1 MSNHDS
7 RPVHA
12 GPVATTFNAS
22 RTSRAST
29 LRLTLTG
36 FAAIAA
42 LTASACSGPAEASSS
57 GSAASARPGAAA
69 AGINTSPAQKRV
81 TATKDEKAAAL
92 LPAAIRERGT
102 ITAANAG
109 AGGGTPPLV
118 FTADD
123 DKTVIGVEVDL
134 AHLFADKLGLKVQTP
149 ATSWENVFLGIDSGR
164 YDVALTNVTVTE
176 ERKQKYDFATYRK
189 DDLAFE
195 APKGGTWKV
204 TSGKDIAGKTIAVG
218 SGTNQEK
225 ILLDWNK
232 ANVAAGLAPA
242 NIKYFQSQTDYYLAL
257 ASHRIDAYFGPNPS
271 VAYHVATGGQT
282 EAIGHF
288 SGAGASLQ
296 GLIAVLT
303 KKGSGLAAPYAAA
316 INSAIA
322 DGSYA
327 KVLARWNLSS
337 EAVAKSQV
345 NPPGLPKT
353 S

>member
-1 MSNHDS
+1 MPA
-7 RPVHA
+7 RPH
-12 GPVATTFNAS
+12 
-22 RTSRAST
+22 T
-29 LRLTLTG
+29 LRRPTTYAVTVL
-36 FAAIAA
+36 A
-42 LTASACSGPAEASSS
+42 LAGAVALAACSGSAEARSSS
-57 GSAASARPGAAA
+57 VPAAGTASAAA
-69 AGINTSPAQKRV
+69 AGIDTSPEQNRV

-92 LPAAIRERGT
+92 LPKAIRDRGT

-134 AHLFADKLGLKVQTP
+134 AHLFADKLGLRVETP

-176 ERKQKYDFATYRK
+176 ERKEKYDFATYRK

-204 TSGKDIAGKTIAVG
+204 NSGRDIAGKTIAVG

-225 ILLDWNK
+225 ILLDWNE
-232 ANVAAGLAPA
+232 ANVKAGLQPA
-242 NIKYFQSQTDYYLAL
+242 TVKYFQSQTDYYLAL
-257 ASHRIDAYFGPNPS
+257 SSHRIDAYFGPNPS
-271 VAYHVATGGQT
+271 VAYHVATSGQT

-288 SGAGASLQ
+288 SGAGDKLQ

-327 KVLARWNLSS
+327 KVLQRWNLGTEGLEKS
-337 EAVAKSQV
+337 EV

>member
-1 MSNHDS
+1 MSA
-7 RPVHA
+7 RPH
-12 GPVATTFNAS
+12 
-22 RTSRAST
+22 
-29 LRLTLTG
+29 
-36 FAAIAA
+36 AA
-42 LTASACSGPAEASSS
+42 LRRPTTYAVTVLALSSAAALAACSGAAEASSPS
-57 GSAASARPGAAA
+57 GSAAGTPSAAA
-69 AGINTSPAQKRV
+69 AGINTSPEQNRI
-81 TATKDEKAAAL
+81 TAPKDEKAASL
-92 LPAAIRERGT
+92 LPKAIRDRGT
-102 ITAANAG
+102 ISAANAG

-134 AHLFADKLGLKVQTP
+134 AHLFADKLGLKVETP

-176 ERKQKYDFATYRK
+176 ERKEKYDFASYRK

-195 APKGGTWKV
+195 ALKGGTWKV
-204 TSGKDIAGKTIAVG
+204 NSGKDIAGKTIAVG

-225 ILLDWNK
+225 ILVDWNE
-232 ANVAAGLAPA
+232 ANVKAGLPA
-242 NIKYFQSQTDYYLAL
+242 ATIKYFQSQTDYYLAL
-257 ASHRIDAYFGPNPS
+257 SSHRIDAYFGPNPS
-271 VAYHVATGGQT
+271 VAYHVATGGRT
-282 EAIGHF
+282 EAVGHF
-288 SGAGASLQ
+288 SGAGDKLQ

-327 KVLARWNLSS
+327 KVLQRWNLGS
-337 EAVAKSQV
+337 EGLEKSQV

>member
-1 MSNHDS
+1 MPA
-7 RPVHA
+7 RPHTLCRPTTYAVTVLALA
-12 GPVATTFNAS
+12 GAVALA
-22 RTSRAST
+22 
-29 LRLTLTG
+29 
-36 FAAIAA
+36 
-42 LTASACSGPAEASSS
+42 ACSGSAEARSSS
-57 GSAASARPGAAA
+57 VPAAGTASAAA
-69 AGINTSPAQKRV
+69 AGIDTSPEQNRV

-92 LPAAIRERGT
+92 LPKAIRDRGT

-134 AHLFADKLGLKVQTP
+134 AHLFADKLGLRVETP

-176 ERKQKYDFATYRK
+176 ERKEKYDFATYRK

-204 TSGKDIAGKTIAVG
+204 NSGRDIAGKTIAVG

-225 ILLDWNK
+225 ILLDWNE
-232 ANVAAGLAPA
+232 ANVKAGLQPA
-242 NIKYFQSQTDYYLAL
+242 TVKYFQSQTDYYLAL
-257 ASHRIDAYFGPNPS
+257 SSHRIDAYFGPNPS
-271 VAYHVATGGQT
+271 VAYHVATSGQT

-288 SGAGASLQ
+288 SGAGDKLQ

-327 KVLARWNLSS
+327 KVLQRWNLGTEGLEKS
-337 EAVAKSQV
+337 EV

>member
-1 MSNHDS
+1 MSAHPHTRRRTTTYAVTILS
-7 RPVHA
+7 
-12 GPVATTFNAS
+12 VA
-22 RTSRAST
+22 
-29 LRLTLTG
+29 
-36 FAAIAA
+36 AAAA
-42 LTASACSGPAEASSS
+42 LSACSGAAEAS
-57 GSAASARPGAAA
+57 GGAAA
-69 AGINTSPAQKRV
+69 PAATAARVNTSPDQKRV
-81 TATKDEKAAAL
+81 TATKDEAAAAL
-92 LPAAIRERGT
+92 LPPAIRDRGT

-123 DKTVIGVEVDL
+123 DKTVIGVGVDL
-134 AHLFADKLGLKVQTP
+134 AHLFADKLGLEVETP

-176 ERKQKYDFATYRK
+176 ERKEKYDFATYRK

-195 APKGGTWKV
+195 APKGGSWRV
-204 TSGKDIAGKTIAVG
+204 TGRKDIAGKTIAVG

-225 ILLDWNK
+225 ILLDWNE
-232 ANVAAGLAPA
+232 A
-242 NIKYFQSQTDYYLAL
+242 NIKDGLEPAEVKYFQSQTDYYLAL
-257 ASHRIDAYFGPNPS
+257 ASRRIDAYFGPNPS
-271 VAYHVATGGQT
+271 VAYHVSTAGQT

-288 SGAGASLQ
+288 SGAGDALQ

-303 KKGSGLAAPYAAA
+303 KKGSGLAKPYAAA

-337 EAVAKSQV
+337 EAVPTSEV

-353 S
+353 N

>member
-1 MSNHDS
+1 MSA
-7 RPVHA
+7 RPH
-12 GPVATTFNAS
+12 
-22 RTSRAST
+22 T
-29 LRLTLTG
+29 LRRPTTYAVTVLGLAG
-36 FAAIAA
+36 AVA
-42 LTASACSGPAEASSS
+42 LAACSGSAEASSS
-57 GSAASARPGAAA
+57 SVPAAGTASAAA
-69 AGINTSPAQKRV
+69 AGINTSPEQNRV

-92 LPAAIRERGT
+92 LPRAIRDRGT

-134 AHLFADKLGLKVQTP
+134 AHLFADKLGLRVETP

-176 ERKQKYDFATYRK
+176 ERKEKYDFATYRK

-204 TSGKDIAGKTIAVG
+204 NSGRDIAGKTIAVG

-225 ILLDWNK
+225 ILLDWNE
-232 ANVAAGLAPA
+232 ANVKAGLQPA
-242 NIKYFQSQTDYYLAL
+242 TVKYFQSQTDYYLAL
-257 ASHRIDAYFGPNPS
+257 SSHRIDAYFGPNPS
-271 VAYHVATGGQT
+271 VAYHVATSGQT

-288 SGAGASLQ
+288 SGAGDKLQ

-327 KVLARWNLSS
+327 KVLQRWNLGTEGLEKS
-337 EAVAKSQV
+337 EV

>member
-1 MSNHDS
+1 MPA
-7 RPVHA
+7 RPH
-12 GPVATTFNAS
+12 
-22 RTSRAST
+22 T
-29 LRLTLTG
+29 LRRPTTYAVTVL
-36 FAAIAA
+36 A
-42 LTASACSGPAEASSS
+42 LAGAVALAACSGSAEASSS
-57 GSAASARPGAAA
+57 SVPAAGTASAAA
-69 AGINTSPAQKRV
+69 AGIDTSPQQNRV

-92 LPAAIRERGT
+92 LPKAIRDRGT

-134 AHLFADKLGLKVQTP
+134 AHLFADKLGLRVETP

-176 ERKQKYDFATYRK
+176 ERKEKYDFATYRK

-204 TSGKDIAGKTIAVG
+204 NSGKDIAGKTIAVG

-225 ILLDWNK
+225 ILLDWNE
-232 ANVAAGLAPA
+232 ANVKAGLQPA
-242 NIKYFQSQTDYYLAL
+242 TVKYFQSQTDYYLAL
-257 ASHRIDAYFGPNPS
+257 SSHRIDAYFGPNPS
-271 VAYHVATGGQT
+271 VAYHVATSGQT

-288 SGAGASLQ
+288 SGAGDKLQ

-327 KVLARWNLSS
+327 KVLQRWNLGTEGLEKS
-337 EAVAKSQV
+337 EV

>member
-1 MSNHDS
+1 MSA
-7 RPVHA
+7 RPH
-12 GPVATTFNAS
+12 
-22 RTSRAST
+22 T
-29 LRLTLTG
+29 LRRPTTYAVTVLAVAGVVTL
-36 FAAIAA
+36 A
-42 LTASACSGPAEASSS
+42 ACSGPAEASSS
-57 GSAASARPGAAA
+57 TEARAGSTAA
-69 AGINTSPAQKRV
+69 AGINTSPDQERV
-81 TATKDEKAAAL
+81 TATKDEKASAL
-92 LPAAIRERGT
+92 LPQAIRARGT

-134 AHLFADKLGLKVQTP
+134 AHLFADKLGLKIETP

-176 ERKQKYDFATYRK
+176 ERKEKYDFATYRK

-204 TSGKDIAGKTIAVG
+204 SSGKDIAGKTIAVG

-225 ILLDWNK
+225 ILLDWNE
-232 ANVAAGLAPA
+232 ANVRAGLEPA
-242 NIKYFQSQTDYYLAL
+242 TVKYFQSQTDYYLAL
-257 ASHRIDAYFGPNPS
+257 SSHRIDAYFGPNPS

-282 EAIGHF
+282 EAVGHF
-288 SGAGASLQ
+288 SGAGDSLQ

-316 INSAIA
+316 VNSAIA

-327 KVLARWNLSS
+327 KVLQRWNLSTEALEKS
-337 EAVAKSQV
+337 EV

-353 S
+353 D

>member
-1 MSNHDS
+1 MSA
-7 RPVHA
+7 RPH
-12 GPVATTFNAS
+12 
-22 RTSRAST
+22 T
-29 LRLTLTG
+29 LRRPTTYAVAVLAATG
-36 FAAIAA
+36 AVA
-42 LTASACSGPAEASSS
+42 LAACSGPAEASSAP
-57 GSAASARPGAAA
+57 AAGPASSAA
-69 AGINTSPAQKRV
+69 AGINTSPEQHRI
-81 TATKDEKAAAL
+81 TAAKDEKAAAL
-92 LPAAIRERGT
+92 LPKAIRDRGT

-134 AHLFADKLGLKVQTP
+134 AHLFADKLGLEVETP

-176 ERKQKYDFATYRK
+176 ERKEKYDFATYRK

-204 TSGKDIAGKTIAVG
+204 SSGKDIAGKTIAVG

-225 ILLDWNK
+225 ILVDWNE
-232 ANVAAGLAPA
+232 ANIRAGLEPA
-242 NIKYFQSQTDYYLAL
+242 TIKYFQSQTDYYLAL
-257 ASHRIDAYFGPNPS
+257 SSHRIDAYFGPNPS

-288 SGAGASLQ
+288 SGAGDSLQ

-327 KVLARWNLSS
+327 KVLQRWNLGT
-337 EAVAKSQV
+337 EGLEKSQV

-353 S
+353 D

>member
-1 MSNHDS
+1 MPA
-7 RPVHA
+7 RPH
-12 GPVATTFNAS
+12 
-22 RTSRAST
+22 T
-29 LRLTLTG
+29 LRRPTPYAVTVL
-36 FAAIAA
+36 A
-42 LTASACSGPAEASSS
+42 LAGAVALAACSGAAEASSS
-57 GSAASARPGAAA
+57 SVPAAGTAPAA
-69 AGINTSPAQKRV
+69 AGVINTSPEQNRV

-92 LPAAIRERGT
+92 LPRAIRDRGT

-134 AHLFADKLGLKVQTP
+134 AHLFADKLGLRVETP

-176 ERKQKYDFATYRK
+176 ERKEKYDFATYRK

-204 TSGKDIAGKTIAVG
+204 NSGKDIAGKTIAVG

-225 ILLDWNK
+225 ILLDWNE
-232 ANVAAGLAPA
+232 ANVKAGLQPA
-242 NIKYFQSQTDYYLAL
+242 TVKYFQSQTDYYLAL
-257 ASHRIDAYFGPNPS
+257 SSHRIDAYFGPNPS
-271 VAYHVATGGQT
+271 VAYHVATSGQT

-288 SGAGASLQ
+288 SGAGDKLQ

-327 KVLARWNLSS
+327 RVLQRWNLGT
-337 EAVAKSQV
+337 EGLEKSKV

>member
-1 MSNHDS
+1 MPA
-7 RPVHA
+7 RPH
-12 GPVATTFNAS
+12 
-22 RTSRAST
+22 T
-29 LRLTLTG
+29 LRRPTTYAVTVL
-36 FAAIAA
+36 A
-42 LTASACSGPAEASSS
+42 LAGAVALAACSGSAEASSS
-57 GSAASARPGAAA
+57 SVPAAGTASAAA
-69 AGINTSPAQKRV
+69 AGINTSPEQNRV

-92 LPAAIRERGT
+92 LPKAIRDRGT

-134 AHLFADKLGLKVQTP
+134 AHLFADKLGLRVETP

-176 ERKQKYDFATYRK
+176 ERKEKYDFATYRK

-204 TSGKDIAGKTIAVG
+204 NSGKDIAGKTIAVG

-225 ILLDWNK
+225 ILLDWNE
-232 ANVAAGLAPA
+232 ANVKAGLQPA
-242 NIKYFQSQTDYYLAL
+242 TVKYFQSQTDYYLAL
-257 ASHRIDAYFGPNPS
+257 SSHRIDAYFGPNPS
-271 VAYHVATGGQT
+271 VAYHVATSGQT

-288 SGAGASLQ
+288 SGAGDKLQ

-327 KVLARWNLSS
+327 KVLQRWNLGTEGLEKS
-337 EAVAKSQV
+337 EV

>member
-1 MSNHDS
+1 MSA
-7 RPVHA
+7 RPH
-12 GPVATTFNAS
+12 
-22 RTSRAST
+22 T
-29 LRLTLTG
+29 LRRPTTYAVTVLALVTSV
-36 FAAIAA
+36 A
-42 LTASACSGPAEASSS
+42 LTACSGAAEASN
-57 GSAASARPGAAA
+57 AAAPSAAA
-69 AGINTSPAQKRV
+69 AAPVVNTSPDQKRI
-81 TATKDEKAAAL
+81 TATKDEAAAAL
-92 LPAAIRERGT
+92 LPQAIRVRGT

-134 AHLFADKLGLKVQTP
+134 AHLFADKLGLKVETP

-176 ERKQKYDFATYRK
+176 ERKEKYDFATYRK

-195 APKGGTWKV
+195 APKGGTWRV
-204 TSGKDIAGKTIAVG
+204 TGRKDIAGKTIAVG

-225 ILLDWNK
+225 ILLDWNE
-232 ANVAAGLAPA
+232 ANVKDGLAPA
-242 NIKYFQSQTDYYLAL
+242 EVKYFQSQTDYYLAL
-257 ASHRIDAYFGPNPS
+257 ASRRIDAYFGPNPS
-271 VAYHVATGGQT
+271 VAYHVSTAGQT

-288 SGAGASLQ
+288 SGAGDSLQ

-303 KKGSGLAAPYAAA
+303 KKGSGLAKPYAAA

-337 EAVAKSQV
+337 EAVTTSEV

>member
-1 MSNHDS
+1 MPA
-7 RPVHA
+7 RPH
-12 GPVATTFNAS
+12 
-22 RTSRAST
+22 T
-29 LRLTLTG
+29 LRRPTTYAVTVL
-36 FAAIAA
+36 A
-42 LTASACSGPAEASSS
+42 LAGAVALAACSGSAEASSS
-57 GSAASARPGAAA
+57 SVPAAGTASAAA
-69 AGINTSPAQKRV
+69 AGINTSPEQNRV

-92 LPAAIRERGT
+92 LPKAIRDRGT

-134 AHLFADKLGLKVQTP
+134 AHLFADKLGLRVETP

-176 ERKQKYDFATYRK
+176 ERKEKYDFATYRK

-204 TSGKDIAGKTIAVG
+204 NSGKDIAGKTIAVG

-225 ILLDWNK
+225 ILLDWNE
-232 ANVAAGLAPA
+232 ANVKAGLQPA
-242 NIKYFQSQTDYYLAL
+242 TVKYFQSQTDYYLAL
-257 ASHRIDAYFGPNPS
+257 SSHRIDAYFGPNPS
-271 VAYHVATGGQT
+271 VAYHMATSGQT

-288 SGAGASLQ
+288 SGAGDKLQ

-327 KVLARWNLSS
+327 KVLQRWNLGTEGLEKS
-337 EAVAKSQV
+337 EV

>member
-1 MSNHDS
+1 MPA
-7 RPVHA
+7 RPH
-12 GPVATTFNAS
+12 
-22 RTSRAST
+22 T
-29 LRLTLTG
+29 LRRPTTYAVTVL
-36 FAAIAA
+36 A
-42 LTASACSGPAEASSS
+42 LAGAVALAACSGSAEASSS
-57 GSAASARPGAAA
+57 SVPAAGTASAAA
-69 AGINTSPAQKRV
+69 AGIDTSPEQNRV

-92 LPAAIRERGT
+92 LPKAIRDRGT

-134 AHLFADKLGLKVQTP
+134 AHLFADKLGLRVETP

-176 ERKQKYDFATYRK
+176 ERKEKYDFATYRK

-204 TSGKDIAGKTIAVG
+204 NSGKDIAGKTIAVG

-225 ILLDWNK
+225 ILLDWNE
-232 ANVAAGLAPA
+232 ANVKAGLQPA
-242 NIKYFQSQTDYYLAL
+242 TVKYFQSQTDYYLAL
-257 ASHRIDAYFGPNPS
+257 SSHRIDAYFGPNPS
-271 VAYHVATGGQT
+271 VAYHVATSGQT

-288 SGAGASLQ
+288 SGAGDKLQ

-327 KVLARWNLSS
+327 KVLQRWNLGTEGLEKS
-337 EAVAKSQV
+337 EV

>member
-1 MSNHDS
+1 MSA
-7 RPVHA
+7 RPHTVRR
-12 GPVATTFNAS
+12 PTTYAV
-22 RTSRAST
+22 TA
-29 LRLTLTG
+29 LALTG
-36 FAAIAA
+36 VVA
-42 LTASACSGPAEASSS
+42 LAACSGAAEASSS
-57 GSAASARPGAAA
+57 GAGAGAAALSPSAAA
-69 AGINTSPAQKRV
+69 AGVNTSPEQNRV

-92 LPAAIRERGT
+92 LPKAIRDRGT

-134 AHLFADKLGLKVQTP
+134 AHLFADKLGLAVETP

-176 ERKQKYDFATYRK
+176 ERKEKYDFATYRK

-195 APKGGTWKV
+195 APKGGPWRV
-204 TSGKDIAGKTIAVG
+204 NSGKDIAGKTIAVG

-225 ILLDWNK
+225 ILLDWNE
-232 ANVAAGLAPA
+232 ANVRAGLPA
-242 NIKYFQSQTDYYLAL
+242 ATVKYFQSQTDYYLAL
-257 ASHRIDAYFGPNPS
+257 SSHRIDAYFGPNPS

-288 SGAGASLQ
+288 SGAGDKLQ

-303 KKGSGLAAPYAAA
+303 KKGSGLAEPYAAA

-327 KVLARWNLSS
+327 QVLKRWNLSTEGLEKS
-337 EAVAKSQV
+337 EV

>member
-1 MSNHDS
+1 MPARPH
-7 RPVHA
+7 PVHR
-12 GPVATTFNAS
+12 PTTYAV
-22 RTSRAST
+22 TV
-29 LRLTLTG
+29 L
-36 FAAIAA
+36 AAAAAVA
-42 LTASACSGPAEASSS
+42 LTACSGAAEASS
-57 GSAASARPGAAA
+57 GAAA
-69 AGINTSPAQKRV
+69 GSTAPAGPAVNTSPDQKRI
-81 TATKDEKAAAL
+81 TATTDEKAAAL
-92 LPAAIRERGT
+92 LPAGIRERGT

-134 AHLFADKLGLKVQTP
+134 AHLFADKLGLEVETP

-176 ERKQKYDFATYRK
+176 ERKEKYDFATYRK

-204 TSGKDIAGKTIAVG
+204 TSGRDIAGKTIAVG

-225 ILLDWNK
+225 ILLDWNE
-232 ANVAAGLAPA
+232 ANVKAGLAPA
-242 NIKYFQSQTDYYLAL
+242 EVKYFQSQTDYYLAL

-271 VAYHVATGGQT
+271 VAYHVATAGQT

-288 SGAGASLQ
+288 SGAGDSLQ

-327 KVLARWNLSS
+327 RVLKRWNLSTEGLEKS
-337 EAVAKSQV
+337 EI

-353 S
+353 D

>member
-1 MSNHDS
+1 MSA
-7 RPVHA
+7 RPHVLRRPTTYA
-12 GPVATTFNAS
+12 VTVLALSSAVALA
-22 RTSRAST
+22 
-29 LRLTLTG
+29 
-36 FAAIAA
+36 
-42 LTASACSGPAEASSS
+42 ACSGAAEASSS
-57 GSAASARPGAAA
+57 AAATAPAAAAAAA
-69 AGINTSPAQKRV
+69 AGVNTSPEQNRV
-81 TATKDEKAAAL
+81 TVTKDDKAAAL
-92 LPAAIRERGT
+92 LPKAIRDRGT

-134 AHLFADKLGLKVQTP
+134 AHLFADKLGLKVETP
-149 ATSWENVFLGIDSGR
+149 ATTWENVFLGIDSGR
-164 YDVALTNVTVTE
+164 YDVALSNVTVTE
-176 ERKQKYDFATYRK
+176 ERKEKYDFATYRK

-204 TSGKDIAGKTIAVG
+204 DSGKDIAGKTIAVG

-225 ILLDWNK
+225 ILVDWNE
-232 ANVAAGLAPA
+232 ANIKAGLPA
-242 NIKYFQSQTDYYLAL
+242 ATIKYFQSQTDYYLAL
-257 ASHRIDAYFGPNPS
+257 SSHRIDAYFGPNPS

-288 SGAGASLQ
+288 SGAGDTLQ

-327 KVLARWNLSS
+327 KVLQRWNLGTEGLEKS
-337 EAVAKSQV
+337 EV

>member
-1 MSNHDS
+1 MPA
-7 RPVHA
+7 RPHAVHRRTTYA
-12 GPVATTFNAS
+12 VTVLAVATAV
-22 RTSRAST
+22 
-29 LRLTLTG
+29 
-36 FAAIAA
+36 A
-42 LTASACSGPAEASSS
+42 LSACSGAAEASSS
-57 GSAASARPGAAA
+57 GP
-69 AGINTSPAQKRV
+69 AGSTAQAGPAVNTSPDQKRI
-81 TATKDEKAAAL
+81 TATKDDKAAAL
-92 LPAAIRERGT
+92 LPAAVRERGT

-134 AHLFADKLGLKVQTP
+134 AHLFADKLGLRVETP

-176 ERKQKYDFATYRK
+176 ERKEKYDFATYRK

-195 APKGGTWKV
+195 APTGGTWKV

-225 ILLDWNK
+225 ILLDWNE
-232 ANVAAGLAPA
+232 ANVKAGLAPA
-242 NIKYFQSQTDYYLAL
+242 EVKYFQSQTDYYLAL

-271 VAYHVATGGQT
+271 VAYHVATAGQT

-288 SGAGASLQ
+288 SGAGDSLQ

-327 KVLARWNLSS
+327 KVLQRWNLST
-337 EAVAKSQV
+337 EGLAKSEI

-353 S
+353 D

>member
-1 MSNHDS
+1 MSA
-7 RPVHA
+7 RPHTFRR
-12 GPVATTFNAS
+12 PTTYAV
-22 RTSRAST
+22 TA
-29 LRLTLTG
+29 LTLTG
-36 FAAIAA
+36 A
-42 LTASACSGPAEASSS
+42 LALAACSGAAEASSS
-57 GSAASARPGAAA
+57 SGPAAATASAAA
-69 AGINTSPAQKRV
+69 AGINTSPEQNRI
-81 TATKDEKAAAL
+81 TATKDDKAVAL
-92 LPAAIRERGT
+92 LPRAIRDRGT

-134 AHLFADKLGLKVQTP
+134 AHLFADKLGLKIETP

-176 ERKQKYDFATYRK
+176 ERKEKYDFATYRK

-204 TSGKDIAGKTIAVG
+204 NSGKDIAGKTIAVG

-225 ILLDWNK
+225 ILLDWNE
-232 ANVAAGLAPA
+232 ANVKAGLQPA
-242 NIKYFQSQTDYYLAL
+242 TVKYFQSQTDYYLAL
-257 ASHRIDAYFGPNPS
+257 SSHRIDAYFGPNPS
-271 VAYHVATGGQT
+271 VAYHVATSGQT

-288 SGAGASLQ
+288 SGAGDKLQ

-327 KVLARWNLSS
+327 KVLQRWNLSTEGLQKS
-337 EAVAKSQV
+337 EV

>member
-1 MSNHDS
+1 MSARPH
-7 RPVHA
+7 PVHRPTSYA
-12 GPVATTFNAS
+12 VTVLAVAATV
-22 RTSRAST
+22 
-29 LRLTLTG
+29 
-36 FAAIAA
+36 A
-42 LTASACSGPAEASSS
+42 LTACSGAAEASS
-57 GSAASARPGAAA
+57 GGAAGSTA
-69 AGINTSPAQKRV
+69 QTGQAVNTSPDQKRI
-81 TATKDEKAAAL
+81 TGTKDERAAAL
-92 LPAAIRERGT
+92 LPAAVRARGT

-134 AHLFADKLGLKVQTP
+134 AHLFADKLGLRVETP

-176 ERKQKYDFATYRK
+176 ERKEKYDFATYRK

-195 APKGGTWKV
+195 APKGGTWRV

-225 ILLDWNK
+225 ILLDWNE
-232 ANVAAGLAPA
+232 ANVKAGLPA
-242 NIKYFQSQTDYYLAL
+242 AEVKYFQSQTDYYLAL
-257 ASHRIDAYFGPNPS
+257 ATHRIDAYFGPNPS
-271 VAYHVATGGQT
+271 VAYHVATAGQT

-288 SGAGASLQ
+288 SGAGDSLQ

-327 KVLARWNLSS
+327 KVLQRWNLSTEGLEKS
-337 EAVAKSQV
+337 EV

-353 S
+353 D

>member
-1 MSNHDS
+1 MPARPH
-7 RPVHA
+7 PVHR
-12 GPVATTFNAS
+12 PTTYAV
-22 RTSRAST
+22 TV
-29 LRLTLTG
+29 L
-36 FAAIAA
+36 AAAAAVA
-42 LTASACSGPAEASSS
+42 LTACSGAAEASS
-57 GSAASARPGAAA
+57 GAAA
-69 AGINTSPAQKRV
+69 GSTAPAGPAVNTSPDQKRI
-81 TATKDEKAAAL
+81 TATTDEKAAAL
-92 LPAAIRERGT
+92 LPAGIRERGT

-134 AHLFADKLGLKVQTP
+134 AHLFADKLGLEVETP
-149 ATSWENVFLGIDSGR
+149 ATSWENVFLWIDSGR

-176 ERKQKYDFATYRK
+176 ERKEKYDFATYRK

-225 ILLDWNK
+225 ILLDWNE
-232 ANVAAGLAPA
+232 ANVKAGLAPA
-242 NIKYFQSQTDYYLAL
+242 EVKYFQSQTDYYLAL
-257 ASHRIDAYFGPNPS
+257 SSHRIDAYFGPNPS
-271 VAYHVATGGQT
+271 VAYHVATAGQT

-288 SGAGASLQ
+288 SGAGDSLQ

-327 KVLARWNLSS
+327 RVLKRWNLSTEGLEKS
-337 EAVAKSQV
+337 EI

-353 S
+353 D

>member
-1 MSNHDS
+1 MSA
-7 RPVHA
+7 RPHA
-12 GPVATTFNAS
+12 FRRPTTYAV
-22 RTSRAST
+22 TV
-29 LRLTLTG
+29 LTLSS
-36 FAAIAA
+36 AVA
-42 LTASACSGPAEASSS
+42 LAACSGAAEASSS
-57 GSAASARPGAAA
+57 SGAAASTASAAA
-69 AGINTSPAQKRV
+69 AGVNTSPDQNRV
-81 TATKDEKAAAL
+81 TAAKDEKAAAL
-92 LPAAIRERGT
+92 LPKAIRDRGT

-134 AHLFADKLGLKVQTP
+134 AHLFADKLGLKVETP

-176 ERKQKYDFATYRK
+176 ERKEKYDFATYRK

-204 TSGKDIAGKTIAVG
+204 SSGKDIAGKTIAVG

-225 ILLDWNK
+225 ILVDWNE
-232 ANVAAGLAPA
+232 ANIKAGLPA
-242 NIKYFQSQTDYYLAL
+242 ATIKYFQSQTDYYLAL
-257 ASHRIDAYFGPNPS
+257 SSHRIDAYFGPNPS

-288 SGAGASLQ
+288 SGAGDKLQ

-327 KVLARWNLSS
+327 KVLQRWNLGTEGLEKS
-337 EAVAKSQV
+337 EV

>member
-1 MSNHDS
+1 MPA
-7 RPVHA
+7 RPH
-12 GPVATTFNAS
+12 
-22 RTSRAST
+22 T
-29 LRLTLTG
+29 LRRPTTYAVTVL
-36 FAAIAA
+36 A
-42 LTASACSGPAEASSS
+42 LAGAVALAACSGFAEASSS
-57 GSAASARPGAAA
+57 SVPEAGTASAAA
-69 AGINTSPAQKRV
+69 AGINTSPQQNRV

-92 LPAAIRERGT
+92 LPKAIRDRGT

-134 AHLFADKLGLKVQTP
+134 AHLFADKLGLRVETP

-176 ERKQKYDFATYRK
+176 ERKEKYDFATYRK

-204 TSGKDIAGKTIAVG
+204 NSGKDIAGKTIAVG

-225 ILLDWNK
+225 ILLDWNE
-232 ANVAAGLAPA
+232 ANVKAGLQPA
-242 NIKYFQSQTDYYLAL
+242 TVKYFQSQTDYYLAL
-257 ASHRIDAYFGPNPS
+257 SSHRIDAYFGPNPS
-271 VAYHVATGGQT
+271 VAYHVATSGQT

-288 SGAGASLQ
+288 SGAGDKLQ

-327 KVLARWNLSS
+327 KVLQRWNLGTEGLEKS
-337 EAVAKSQV
+337 EV

>member
-1 MSNHDS
+1 MPA
-7 RPVHA
+7 RPH
-12 GPVATTFNAS
+12 
-22 RTSRAST
+22 T
-29 LRLTLTG
+29 LRRPTTYAVTVL
-36 FAAIAA
+36 A
-42 LTASACSGPAEASSS
+42 LAGAVALAACSGSAEASSS
-57 GSAASARPGAAA
+57 SVPAAGTASAAA
-69 AGINTSPAQKRV
+69 AGINTSPQQNRV

-92 LPAAIRERGT
+92 LPKAIRDRGT

-134 AHLFADKLGLKVQTP
+134 AHLFADKLGLRVETP

-176 ERKQKYDFATYRK
+176 ERKEKYDFATYRK

-204 TSGKDIAGKTIAVG
+204 NSGKDIAGKIIAVG

-225 ILLDWNK
+225 ILLDWNE
-232 ANVAAGLAPA
+232 ANVKAGLQPA
-242 NIKYFQSQTDYYLAL
+242 TVKYFQSQTDYYLAL
-257 ASHRIDAYFGPNPS
+257 SSHRIDAYFGPNPS
-271 VAYHVATGGQT
+271 VAYHVATSGQT

-288 SGAGASLQ
+288 SGAGDKLQ

-327 KVLARWNLSS
+327 KVLQRWNLGTEGLEKS
-337 EAVAKSQV
+337 EV

>member
-1 MSNHDS
+1 MPTRLHAVH
-7 RPVHA
+7 RPRTYAVTT
-12 GPVATTFNAS
+12 VA
-22 RTSRAST
+22 
-29 LRLTLTG
+29 
-36 FAAIAA
+36 FAAAVA
-42 LTASACSGPAEASSS
+42 LSACSGAAEASSAA
-57 GSAASARPGAAA
+57 GAAGAPPAASVG
-69 AGINTSPAQKRV
+69 GINTSPDQKRI
-81 TATKDEKAAAL
+81 TAGKDEKAAAL
-92 LPAAIRERGT
+92 LPKGIRDRGT

-134 AHLFADKLGLKVQTP
+134 AHLFADKLGLKVETP

-195 APKGGTWKV
+195 APKGGSWKV
-204 TSGKDIAGKTIAVG
+204 ASGKDIAGKTIAVA

-225 ILLDWNK
+225 ILLDWNA
-232 ANVAAGLAPA
+232 ANVKAGLAPA
-242 NIKYFQSQTDYYLAL
+242 EVKYFQSQTDYYLAL
-257 ASHRIDAYFGPNPS
+257 SSHRIDAYFGPNPS
-271 VAYHVATGGQT
+271 VAYHVATAGQT

-288 SGAGASLQ
+288 SGAGESLQ

-303 KKGSGLAAPYAAA
+303 KRGSGLAEPYAAA

-327 KVLARWNLSS
+327 KVLQRWNLSTEGLKKS
-337 EAVAKSQV
+337 EV

-353 S
+353 D

>member
-1 MSNHDS
+1 MPA
-7 RPVHA
+7 RPHTVRR
-12 GPVATTFNAS
+12 PTTYAV
-22 RTSRAST
+22 TVLA
-29 LRLTLTG
+29 L
-36 FAAIAA
+36 AAAVA
-42 LTASACSGPAEASSS
+42 LTACSGAAEASS
-57 GSAASARPGAAA
+57 GGPATQ
-69 AGINTSPAQKRV
+69 AGPTVNTSPDQKRI
-81 TATKDEKAAAL
+81 TAARDEKAAAL

-134 AHLFADKLGLKVQTP
+134 QYLFDDKLGLRVETP

-176 ERKQKYDFATYRK
+176 ERKEKYDFATYRK

-204 TSGKDIAGKTIAVG
+204 TSGRDIAGKTIAVG

-225 ILLDWNK
+225 ILLDWNE
-232 ANVAAGLAPA
+232 ANIKAGLAPA
-242 NIKYFQSQTDYYLAL
+242 EVKYFQSQTDYYLAL
-257 ASHRIDAYFGPNPS
+257 SSHRIDAYFGPNPS
-271 VAYHVATGGQT
+271 VAYHVATAGQT

-288 SGAGASLQ
+288 SGAGESLQ

-303 KKGSGLAAPYAAA
+303 RKGSGLAAPYAAA

-327 KVLARWNLSS
+327 KVLQRWNLST
-337 EAVAKSQV
+337 EGLAKSEG

-353 S
+353 D

>member
-1 MSNHDS
+1 MPA
-7 RPVHA
+7 RPH
-12 GPVATTFNAS
+12 
-22 RTSRAST
+22 T
-29 LRLTLTG
+29 LRRPTTYAVTVL
-36 FAAIAA
+36 A
-42 LTASACSGPAEASSS
+42 LAGAVALAACSGSAEASSS
-57 GSAASARPGAAA
+57 SVPAAGTASAAA
-69 AGINTSPAQKRV
+69 AGINTSPQQNRV

-92 LPAAIRERGT
+92 LPKAIRDRGT

-134 AHLFADKLGLKVQTP
+134 AHLFADKLGLRVETP

-176 ERKQKYDFATYRK
+176 ERKEKYDFATYRK

-195 APKGGTWKV
+195 APNGGTWKV
-204 TSGKDIAGKTIAVG
+204 NSGRDIAGKTIAVG

-225 ILLDWNK
+225 ILLDWNE
-232 ANVAAGLAPA
+232 ANVKAGLQPA
-242 NIKYFQSQTDYYLAL
+242 TVKYFQSQTDYYLAL
-257 ASHRIDAYFGPNPS
+257 SSHRIDAYFGPNPS
-271 VAYHVATGGQT
+271 VAYHVATSGQT

-288 SGAGASLQ
+288 SGAGDKLQ

-327 KVLARWNLSS
+327 KVLQRWNLGTEGLEKS
-337 EAVAKSQV
+337 EV

>member
-1 MSNHDS
+1 MPA
-7 RPVHA
+7 RPH
-12 GPVATTFNAS
+12 
-22 RTSRAST
+22 T
-29 LRLTLTG
+29 LRRPTTYAVTVLALAG
-36 FAAIAA
+36 AVALAACSGSAEARSSSVPAA
-42 LTASACSGPAEASSS
+42 GTASA
-57 GSAASARPGAAA
+57 AAT
-69 AGINTSPAQKRV
+69 GIDTSPEQNRV

-92 LPAAIRERGT
+92 LPKAIRDRGT

-134 AHLFADKLGLKVQTP
+134 AHLFADKLGLRVETP

-176 ERKQKYDFATYRK
+176 ERKEKYDFATYRK

-204 TSGKDIAGKTIAVG
+204 NSGRDIAGKTIAVG

-225 ILLDWNK
+225 ILLDWNE
-232 ANVAAGLAPA
+232 ANVKAGLQPA
-242 NIKYFQSQTDYYLAL
+242 TVKYFQSQTDYYLAL
-257 ASHRIDAYFGPNPS
+257 SSHRIDAYFGPNPS
-271 VAYHVATGGQT
+271 VAYHVATSGQT

-288 SGAGASLQ
+288 SGAGDKLQ

-327 KVLARWNLSS
+327 KVLQRWNLGTEGLEKS
-337 EAVAKSQV
+337 EV

>member
-1 MSNHDS
+1 MPARPH
-7 RPVHA
+7 PVHRPTTYA
-12 GPVATTFNAS
+12 VTVLAVAAS
-22 RTSRAST
+22 V
-29 LRLTLTG
+29 
-36 FAAIAA
+36 A
-42 LTASACSGPAEASSS
+42 LAACSGAAEASS
-57 GSAASARPGAAA
+57 GGAAGSTA
-69 AGINTSPAQKRV
+69 QAVPAVNTSPDQKRI
-81 TATKDEKAAAL
+81 TATKDERAAAL
-92 LPAAIRERGT
+92 LPAAVRARGT

-134 AHLFADKLGLKVQTP
+134 AHLFADKLGLRVETP

-176 ERKQKYDFATYRK
+176 ERKEKYDFATYRK

-195 APKGGTWKV
+195 APKGGTWRV

-225 ILLDWNK
+225 ILLDWNE
-232 ANVAAGLAPA
+232 ANVKAGLPPA
-242 NIKYFQSQTDYYLAL
+242 EVKYFQSQTDYYLAL

-271 VAYHVATGGQT
+271 VAYHVATAGQT

-288 SGAGASLQ
+288 SGAGDSLQ

-303 KKGSGLAAPYAAA
+303 RKGSGLAAPYAAA

-327 KVLARWNLSS
+327 KVLQRWNLSS
-337 EAVAKSQV
+337 EGLEKSEI

-353 S
+353 D